1 VSRLILASGSQTRQA
16 LLKAAGVDFMVQPA
30 RIDEQALTAELLS
43 QGKDPGA
50 IARALAEEKALAVL
64 RQNPHDTV
72 LGGDSVLA
80 LGSAL
85 IDKSPDLASLRAE
98 LRQLSGQT
106 HLLVSAAA
114 LARDGQIV
122 WHQVAHARMTMR
134 VLSEVF
140 IDAYLARE
148 GEAVLGSVGGYH
160 FEGLG
165 AQLFDSVE
173 GDYFSILGLPLL
185 PVLKELR
192 AQGWL
197 QA

>member
-1 VSRLILASGSQTRQA
+1 
-16 LLKAAGVDFMVQPA
+16 MVQPA

>member
-1 VSRLILASGSQTRQA
+1 MSRLILASGSQTRQA
-16 LLKAAGVDFMVQPA
+16 LLKAAGVDFIVQSA
-30 RIDEQALTAELLS
+30 RIDEQALTAGLLS
-43 QGKDPGA
+43 EGKDPGT
-50 IARALAEEKALAVL
+50 IARALAEEKALAVS

-85 IDKSPDLASLRAE
+85 IDKSPDLATLRDE
-98 LRQLSGQT
+98 LCKLSGQT

-114 LARDGQIV
+114 LAQGGHVV
-122 WHQVAHARMTMR
+122 WHHVAEARMTMR
-134 VLSEVF
+134 VLSETF
-140 IDAYLARE
+140 ITDYLARE

-165 AQLFDSVE
+165 AQLFESVE